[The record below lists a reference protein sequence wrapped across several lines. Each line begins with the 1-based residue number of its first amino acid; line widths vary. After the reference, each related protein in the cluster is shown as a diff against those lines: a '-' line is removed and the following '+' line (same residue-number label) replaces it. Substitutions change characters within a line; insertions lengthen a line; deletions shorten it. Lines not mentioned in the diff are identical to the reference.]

1 MTPYPGTEAYQMAQR
16 GEWGYRLRSTDW
28 RDFNKQLGG
37 ALEIEGLPRHRL
49 ELYQLLGYVS
59 VYLANR
65 RFLSFA
71 RFVWGFRRS
80 AFAFAKNL
88 FVHFFRR
95 EQGRGSGPAGEE
107 G

>member
-1 MTPYPGTEAYQMAQR
+1 MAQR

-37 ALEIEGLPRHRL
+37 ALEIEGLPRYRL

-59 VYLANR
+59 VYLANL

-71 RFVWGFRRS
+71 RFVWDFRRS
-80 AFAFAKNL
+80 AFAFLKNL
-88 FVHFFRR
+88 LVHSLRGKR
-95 EQGRGSGPAGEE
+95 GRAAGPDHAGSEPPAS
-107 G
+107 